1 MSTSQPFQFT
11 ASHAGEDITVNNA
24 VFQALSA
31 ASMCWDS
38 VQDAGSF
45 HSTRAKQI
53 GDTLLI
59 YIRTHYAAAVTGEMG
74 DNGSG
79 ADVILQAL
87 ADDIRTGT
95 ELPLSIYRGGSLD
108 PNRL

>member
-11 ASHAGEDITVNNA
+11 TSDAGEDITLDNA

-45 HSTRAKQI
+45 QSTRAKQI
-53 GDTLLI
+53 GDTLLT

-79 ADVILQAL
+79 ADVILHAL
-87 ADDIRTGT
+87 ADDVRTGA
-95 ELPLSIYRGGSLD
+95 E
-108 PNRL
+108 